1 LLKEII
7 EKEIYFFK
15 KKNWVN
21 LVNTWPRSWDQDNLI
36 ERKLK
41 KKISK
46 YNFEP
51 LKLLAKVM
59 RIRLPNT
66 KQIKKKY
73 KAHLFTNSLLKDEIK
88 KKTKNKSESTQVN
101 LLNSQS
107 CHEIIIT

>member
-1 LLKEII
+1 
-7 EKEIYFFK
+7 
-15 KKNWVN
+15 
-21 LVNTWPRSWDQDNLI
+21 
-36 ERKLK
+36 
-41 KKISK
+41 
-46 YNFEP
+46 
-51 LKLLAKVM
+51 M

>member
-1 LLKEII
+1 
-7 EKEIYFFK
+7 
-15 KKNWVN
+15 
-21 LVNTWPRSWDQDNLI
+21 
-36 ERKLK
+36 
-41 KKISK
+41 
-46 YNFEP
+46 
-51 LKLLAKVM
+51 M

-73 KAHLFTNSLLKDEIK
+73 KAYLFTNSLLKDEIK